1 MSAPHAILVTGP
13 VGSGKTTVLYALDEL
28 LAERPEP
35 YAVVDLDWLSWVRPA
50 ADTITVRDALRENL
64 AALRE
69 TYRRAGVGRFVL
81 SRAVA
86 TREEVDEIAEAL
98 TGAEILVV
106 RLVVPRATLE
116 ARLSARDSGAQLAE
130 HLAMLDEAPAFE
142 AHEIDADRPA
152 ADVAAEILR
161 RAGW

>member
-35 YAVVDLDWLSWVRPA
+35 YALVDLDWLSWVRPA
-50 ADTITVRDALRENL
+50 ADTITVREALRENL

-69 TYRRAGVGRFVL
+69 TYRRARVERFVL
-81 SRAVA
+81 SRALA
-86 TREEVDEIAEAL
+86 TGEELDEIADAL
-98 TGAEILVV
+98 SGAELVVV

-116 ARLSARDSGAQLAE
+116 ARLRARDNGAQLAE
-130 HLAMLDEAPAFE
+130 HLAMLDEPPAFE

-152 ADVAAEILR
+152 AEVAGEILR